1 MTKLEAKIVGINPLW
16 ISALLT
22 AAFLIVCA
30 TGGDNV
36 NWGYLGFEVIFPFY
50 TAIAVGEWCRI
61 RADQMFDV
69 ISAQGKSIFLWIVRR
84 FLLLFV
90 TVTIFAVI
98 GILGTV
104 IITKTASV
112 GELLLIFLPTA
123 FFLSSVCIVLSLL
136 SSVPHIPTMAAGVI
150 WLFSIM
156 SMSLLRFRPM
166 QYFYL
171 FIRFAD
177 SGITVGLSG
186 SKKSLKEQAA
196 AFVDKVAGDVE
207 FIQRT
212 QPDDADEIL
221 LEYRSS
227 LSVTYSVD
235 KVLRRKQALM
245 QQRRQREE
253 QQAAMQAEAQAA
265 QKVQEITEPHPP
277 EMVAPP
283 VEVQAPVVEEQAAE
297 PTPPVQP
304 QEQQENTQSIKLY
317 RVSFDVIG
325 SLEQLKE
332 LKKFL
337 VSKNLLVNGGLNH
350 EH

>member
-50 TAIAVGEWCRI
+50 TAIAVGEWCRT

-171 FIRFAD
+171 FIRFAGID
-177 SGITVGLSG
+177 SSIWILNKATLLFIGLA
-186 SKKSLKEQAA
+186 LWL
-196 AFVDKVAGDVE
+196 FV
-207 FIQRT
+207 
-212 QPDDADEIL
+212 
-221 LEYRSS
+221 
-227 LSVTYSVD
+227 
-235 KVLRRKQALM
+235 
-245 QQRRQREE
+245 
-253 QQAAMQAEAQAA
+253 
-265 QKVQEITEPHPP
+265 
-277 EMVAPP
+277 
-283 VEVQAPVVEEQAAE
+283 
-297 PTPPVQP
+297 
-304 QEQQENTQSIKLY
+304 
-317 RVSFDVIG
+317 
-325 SLEQLKE
+325 
-332 LKKFL
+332 FL
-337 VSKNLLVNGGLNH
+337 VCKKRLWVK
-350 EH
+350 